1 MNLPPLG
8 AASASML
15 PPAEPGRK
23 ELESHGL
30 AESCRQ
36 FEAILWRQVVDKAMT
51 PMLSQSEGAQGAD
64 KTGVYNY
71 FVSDHLAQAVAG
83 APRSFAQILEQ
94 QLTPRA
100 RGNHTP

>member
-8 AASASML
+8 AVSAPM
-15 PPAEPGRK
+15 PPPTEPGRK
-23 ELESHGL
+23 ELESRGL

-51 PMLSQSEGAQGAD
+51 PMLSQSDGVQGGD

-71 FVSDHLAQAVAG
+71 FVSDHLSQAVAG

-94 QLTPRA
+94 QLTPRP